1 MSDTFKLGKKEFA
14 GIVVS
19 SRETKRFRNGIVKI
33 AATKVSAGVST
44 EIGDHEAKYTH
55 TEEEGTGDEQFE
67 IADTRSFDDMY
78 GDLEGEG
85 MQPVTNDYVYVG

>member
-1 MSDTFKLGKKEFA
+1 MCRPLTINGEKYTPDGKSIEEILKER
-14 GIVVS
+14 GL
-19 SRETKRFRNGIVKI
+19 TKERV
-33 AATKVSAGVST
+33 AV

-67 IADTRSFDDMY
+67 IADARSFDDMY

>member
-1 MSDTFKLGKKEFA
+1 MTEGEGGGGLVFY
-14 GIVVS
+14 IVD
-19 SRETKRFRNGIVKI
+19 SRHQSIDGTGSCEVACSGLDG
-33 AATKVSAGVST
+33 GVTSVL
-44 EIGDHEAKYTH
+44 
-55 TEEEGTGDEQFE
+55 TGDEQFE